1 MKGTNEIISE
11 SQKIELRIKDILI
24 KNGCSNEDLEKVST
38 MLTQVYLCGFEVGK
52 GCIVE

>member
-1 MKGTNEIISE
+1 MKNTNEIISK
-11 SQKIELRIKDILI
+11 SQMIELQIKDVLT

-52 GCIVE
+52 SCVVE